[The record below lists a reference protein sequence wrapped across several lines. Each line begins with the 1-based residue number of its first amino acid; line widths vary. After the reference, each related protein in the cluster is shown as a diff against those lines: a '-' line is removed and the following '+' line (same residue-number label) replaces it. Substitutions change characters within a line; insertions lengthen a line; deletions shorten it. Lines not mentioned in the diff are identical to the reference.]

1 MQPRLARNGVIKIS
15 LDARHEVRP
24 TAADVSPVISSVVS
38 SVVSPVRESLLQKI
52 SARILQSTRIGKA
65 RYHSLRLAAPHRRG
79 ATALIASGLL
89 LTGVL
94 GTATAAAELT
104 SDSGNKSPKVRLVSP
119 PIAASAIAEAEALAA
134 KDAALANSVIAAAA
148 SRLAD
153 EQSQWRQQKAYAA
166 LMGTAGRTGVD
177 WDGIAY
183 CETEGNWSMS
193 GPRYSGGVG
202 FYNGTWGGFGGEEF
216 AANAGSATRAEQI
229 VVAERVHDA
238 FGLSGWGCRAYG

>member
-24 TAADVSPVISSVVS
+24 TAAEVKSV
-38 SVVSPVRESLLQKI
+38 RNSLLHKI
-52 SARILQSTRIGKA
+52 AARISQSTGIGNA
-65 RYHSLRLAAPHRRG
+65 RHHGLRLAAPHRRG

-89 LTGVL
+89 LTGLL
-94 GTATAAAELT
+94 GTASAAAQLT
-104 SDSGNKSPKVRLVSP
+104 SDSGSKSREVRLVSP
-119 PIAASAIAEAEALAA
+119 PVTAAAIAEAEALANR
-134 KDAALANSVIAAAA
+134 DAAIANSVIAAGAA
-148 SRLAD
+148 RLAD
-153 EQSQWRQQKAYAA
+153 EQAQWRKQQAYEA
-166 LMGTAGRTGVD
+166 LTATAGRTGVD

-202 FYNGTWGGFGGEEF
+202 FYNGTWEGFGGEEF

>member
-24 TAADVSPVISSVVS
+24 TAADVSPVIS

-202 FYNGTWGGFGGEEF
+202 FYNGTWEGFGGEEF
-216 AANAGSATRAEQI
+216 AANAGSATRTEQI

>member
-24 TAADVSPVISSVVS
+24 TAAKVKSV
-38 SVVSPVRESLLQKI
+38 RNSLLQKI
-52 SARILQSTRIGKA
+52 SARISQSTRIGSA
-65 RYHSLRLAAPHRRG
+65 RHHGLRLAAPHRRG

-89 LTGVL
+89 FTGVL

-104 SDSGNKSPKVRLVSP
+104 SDSGSKSPKVRLVSP

-134 KDAALANSVIAAAA
+134 RDAALANSVIAAAA

-177 WDGIAY
+177 WDGIAH

-202 FYNGTWGGFGGEEF
+202 FYNGTWEGFGGEEF
-216 AANAGSATRAEQI
+216 AANAGLATRAEQI

>member
-24 TAADVSPVISSVVS
+24 TAAEFSSVHSPVNSSV
-38 SVVSPVRESLLQKI
+38 RGSLLQRI
-52 SARILQSTRIGKA
+52 SARISQSTRIGNA
-65 RYHSLRLAAPHRRG
+65 RHHGLRLAAPHRRG

-104 SDSGNKSPKVRLVSP
+104 SDSGNKSSEVRLLSP
-119 PIAASAIAEAEALAA
+119 PVTPSAIAEAEALAA
-134 KDAALANSVIAAAA
+134 SDAALANSVIAAAA

-153 EQSQWRQQKAYAA
+153 EQAQWRKQQAYDA
-166 LMGTAGRTGVD
+166 LIGTAGRTGVD

-202 FYNGTWGGFGGEEF
+202 FYNGTWEGFGGEEF

>member
-24 TAADVSPVISSVVS
+24 TAAKVKSV
-38 SVVSPVRESLLQKI
+38 RNSLLQKI
-52 SARILQSTRIGKA
+52 SARISQSTRIGNA
-65 RYHSLRLAAPHRRG
+65 RHHGLRLAAPHRRG

-89 LTGVL
+89 LTGLL
-94 GTATAAAELT
+94 GTASAAAELT
-104 SDSGNKSPKVRLVSP
+104 SESGNKSPEVRLVSP
-119 PIAASAIAEAEALAA
+119 PVTAAAIAEAEALAA
-134 KDAALANSVIAAAA
+134 KDAAIANSVIAAGAA
-148 SRLAD
+148 RLAD
-153 EQSQWRQQKAYAA
+153 EQAQWRKQQAYEA
-166 LMGTAGRTGVD
+166 LTATAGRTGVD
-177 WDGIAY
+177 WDGIAF
-183 CETEGNWSMS
+183 CETEGNWSMR

-202 FYNGTWGGFGGEEF
+202 VYNGTWEQFGGEEF

>member
-24 TAADVSPVISSVVS
+24 TAADVSSVPSS
-38 SVVSPVRESLLQKI
+38 LFHKI
-52 SARILQSTRIGKA
+52 VARISQSTGIGNA
-65 RYHSLRLAAPHRRG
+65 RHHGLRLAAPHRRG

-119 PIAASAIAEAEALAA
+119 PVTASAIAEALAA

-202 FYNGTWGGFGGEEF
+202 FYNGTWERFGGEEF